1 MGNTLSGFDRPLLM
15 VRGGRSKVL
24 TRSTAEAFA
33 ATFPKGHFIEICDAG
48 HNVQEDQPLAL
59 IEALCRFWTEA
70 DLHRDRTKFLD
81 ARNVGSS

>member
-1 MGNTLSGFDRPLLM
+1 M